1 MCYNIFNKST
11 GGEHMFAERFDALM
25 NIAEVSNSRLGRAVK
40 MNSSHIGRLRN
51 GARPLPKKHNYLTG
65 MCLYLAENIEK
76 EYQRNALQKLTG
88 IGYSALD
95 SAENIARYL
104 EQWLLECEKNTVIT
118 TGRLISGF
126 SQVIASPVDIPV
138 NLNIEEAPQKYAQY
152 LYGNAGKR
160 KAVEQFFLMILQE
173 KKPQTL
179 LLFSDENMAW
189 LYEDPV
195 FSVRWMTL
203 FKQVIL
209 KGNRVRII
217 HTVSR
222 DLNEFL
228 EAITKWIPIYM
239 TGMIEP
245 YYYPRLRDGVFQRTM
260 FIAPD
265 TATIISSSVQQD
277 TDGMLHIFL
286 TNRAAIDALVTEY
299 ERYFMLCRPLMRIFT
314 GQEMERLNLDFFRL
328 ADAAGDAR
336 LQCAMPL
343 LFTMPESLA
352 HELAEQTGS
361 EMLFQLWERSFALF
375 CRNIQEQHLTLTL
388 LDPELALLTPSL
400 LKLPLA
406 EVFSIPDFTY
416 TREQYLAH
424 WEWLRELEQQYDN
437 LTVILSDKLDLHTLL
452 YVKDNVGVVMAK
464 VDLPLAA
471 FIISERNM
479 VSAFW
484 DYMEK
489 RILI

>member
-1 MCYNIFNKST
+1 
-11 GGEHMFAERFDALM
+11 MFAERFDALM
-25 NIAEVSNSRLGRAVK
+25 NIAEVSNSLLGRAVN
-40 MNSSHIGRLRN
+40 MNGSHIGRLRT
-51 GARPLPKKHNYLTG
+51 GARPLPKKHEYLAP
-65 MCLYLAENIEK
+65 MCLYLAEHIRK

-88 IGYSALD
+88 IGDAALG
-95 SAENIARYL
+95 SAEHTARYL
-104 EQWLLECEKNTVIT
+104 EQWLLEREKDTSAA

-126 SQVIASPVDIPV
+126 SRVVSSPASAPIGLSV
-138 NLNIEEAPQKYAQY
+138 EEAPQKYAQY

-173 KKPQTL
+173 EKPQTL

-189 LYEDPV
+189 LYEDASFATRWRGL
-195 FSVRWMTL
+195 FS
-203 FKQVIL
+203 QVIL

-265 TATIISSSVQQD
+265 TAAVISSSVQQD
-277 TDGMLHIFL
+277 TEGMLHIFL
-286 TNRAAIDALVTEY
+286 TDRAAVGALVTEY

-314 GQEMERLNLDFFRL
+314 GQETERFHRDFFGLAYAEGDVRL
-328 ADAAGDAR
+328 R
-336 LQCAMPL
+336 CAIPP

-352 HELAEQTGS
+352 RELTAQTGS
-361 EMLFQLWERSFALF
+361 EALFQLWERIFALF
-375 CRNIQEQHLTLTL
+375 CRNVQKQRITLTL

-406 EVFSIPDFTY
+406 EALSIHDFTY
-416 TREQYLAH
+416 TQEQYLAH
-424 WEWLRELEQQYDN
+424 WEWLRLLERQYEN
-437 LTVILSDKLDLHTLL
+437 LTVVLSSELDFHTLL
-452 YVKDNVGVVMAK
+452 YVKDDTGVVMAK
-464 VDLPLAA
+464 ADMPLGA
-471 FIISERNM
+471 FVISERNM
-479 VSAFW
+479 VNAFW
-484 DYMEK
+484 DY
-489 RILI
+489 LNG